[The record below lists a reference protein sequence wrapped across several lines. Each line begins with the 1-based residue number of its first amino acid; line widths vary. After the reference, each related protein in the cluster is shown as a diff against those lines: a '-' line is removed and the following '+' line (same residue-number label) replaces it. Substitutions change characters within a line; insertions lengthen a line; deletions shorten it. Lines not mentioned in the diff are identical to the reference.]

1 MSIRIR
7 VRYGEKVRIVRQ
19 DFFFTIMINML
30 RDLMERVDNMQEQI
44 DNVIKEKF

>member
-1 MSIRIR
+1 M
-7 VRYGEKVRIVRQ
+7 VRKLEFRQ

-30 RDLMERVDNMQEQI
+30 RDLMESVDNMQEQI